1 MSYNQDRKKNSIN
14 KKHLFRISMS
24 RDKINGAKLDNE
36 KWSKKCILGGIFVV
50 NLNKLKNEWA
60 RSACAAAMKIMT
72 IIEMNHQ
79 HKKVQCIGKLKPC
92 KTMLTYDGKF
102 QFLNHIT
109 NYLKELTGEK
119 LEDRIKGL
127 GNSAQGK
134 F

>member
-1 MSYNQDRKKNSIN
+1 
-14 KKHLFRISMS
+14 
-24 RDKINGAKLDNE
+24 
-36 KWSKKCILGGIFVV
+36 
-50 NLNKLKNEWA
+50 
-60 RSACAAAMKIMT
+60 MKIMT

-79 HKKVQCIGKLKPC
+79 HKKVQCIGKLKTC
-92 KTMLTYDGKF
+92 KTMLIYDGKF

>member
-1 MSYNQDRKKNSIN
+1 MPI
-14 KKHLFRISMS
+14 
-24 RDKINGAKLDNE
+24 
-36 KWSKKCILGGIFVV
+36 
-50 NLNKLKNEWA
+50 
-60 RSACAAAMKIMT
+60 
-72 IIEMNHQ
+72 
-79 HKKVQCIGKLKPC
+79 
-92 KTMLTYDGKF
+92 YDGKF